1 MTRTITTDEA
11 IALLKQGE
19 TADNIILSDIE
30 EQKIAFR
37 DALLLVENGFLVPTG
52 NITYDDADVQYDP
65 DIDDVAWEGKYRKLS
80 EVLAAKGITEEQ
92 ENARDENI
100 LLELAVS
107 DQAVRRWLQENKS
120 ELRKLLAKLVV
131 DLYHIDQKLHSK

>member
-1 MTRTITTDEA
+1 MTTDKA

-37 DALLLVENGFLVPTG
+37 DALLLVEHGFLVPTG

-65 DIDDVAWEGKYRKLS
+65 DIDDVAWEGNYRKLS
-80 EVLAAKGITEEQ
+80 ELLAAKGVTEGQ
-92 ENARDENI
+92 ENAGDESI

-107 DQAVRRWLQENKS
+107 DQAVRHWLQENKS
-120 ELRKLLAKLVV
+120 ELKKLLAKLIV
-131 DLYHIDQKLHSK
+131 DLYHTDQQLHPK